1 LFYDNYFALNGKG
14 IVMRTWNLA
23 IRLLCLVG
31 AALLLAAPWSM
42 AFDAHPMA
50 LATQGQS
57 SNLNLGIE
65 TLAQRQRAVLVSLLP
80 ALAGLYAL
88 ARLWQLFGR
97 YARGEVFSAATVRVF
112 AHFAYGLLA
121 FWCVSV
127 LGRGLMS
134 VALTWD
140 RPPGHR
146 VLMLGLGSDDFVLLL
161 FGVVLVAI
169 AQVMRRAAQLAQ
181 DNAGFV

>member
-1 LFYDNYFALNGKG
+1 
-14 IVMRTWNLA
+14 MRAWNVA

-31 AALLLAAPWSM
+31 AALLLATPWSM
-42 AFDAHPMA
+42 AFDAHPMS
-50 LATQGQS
+50 LATEGQGPH
-57 SNLNLGIE
+57 LNLTIE

-88 ARLWQLFGR
+88 ARLWQLFAR
-97 YARGEVFSAATVRVF
+97 YAQGDVFGAVTVRVF

-121 FWCVSV
+121 FWFISV

-140 RPPGHR
+140 RQPGQR
-146 VLMLGLGSDDFVLLL
+146 VLLLGLGSDDFVLLL
-161 FGVVLVAI
+161 FGVVLVAT
-169 AQVMRRAAQLAQ
+169 AQVMRRAAKLAQ